1 MSFNVKIT
9 YKNVPTFT
17 MEEFK
22 NVIKETSESWALM
35 VVNKI
40 KLDISGNKLKVKSGK
55 LRNSIDEEVKQ
66 SANKTTIKI
75 GSWNIVYAEIH
86 DKKTITIIRPK
97 QKKFL
102 TIPVNDS
109 VKGRALQYS
118 NAYFMKFGG
127 NLFLVQAKKGW
138 INPLFLLRKEVKIKG
153 TGYITD
159 NVNNM
164 KPNLELMLMFATER
178 DIKAKIK

>member
-17 MEEFK
+17 KEEFK
-22 NVIKETSESWALM
+22 NTINSISEKWALS

-40 KLDISGNKLKVKSGK
+40 KLDITGKKLNVKTGK
-55 LRNSIDEEVKQ
+55 LRNSISKEVKQ
-66 SANKTTIKI
+66 SSSKTTIKI
-75 GSWNIVYAEIH
+75 GSWNIVYAKIH
-86 DKKTITIIRPK
+86 DDKTTTIIRPK

-109 VKGRALQYS
+109 VKGRARQYT
-118 NAYFMKFGG
+118 NAYFIKFGTS
-127 NLFLVQAKKGW
+127 LFLAQTKKKM
-138 INPLFLLRKEVKIKG
+138 INPLFLLKKEVRMKG
-153 TGYITD
+153 NGYITD

-164 KPNLELMLMFATER
+164 KSNLETMLKLETER